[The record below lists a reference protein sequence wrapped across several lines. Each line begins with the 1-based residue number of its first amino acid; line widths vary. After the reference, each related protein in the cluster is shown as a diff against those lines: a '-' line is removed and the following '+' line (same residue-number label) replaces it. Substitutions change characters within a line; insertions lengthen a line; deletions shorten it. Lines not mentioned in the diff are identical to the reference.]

1 VPVRIEDLVSLADP
15 TPQEIEEILDLAA
28 TMKGN
33 PGHYADALAGKTLA
47 MIFEKP
53 SLRTRVTFEAGMTQ
67 LGGHAIYLAPTDAQ
81 IGTRESVP
89 DVARN
94 LERWVDGVM
103 ARTFAHKTVVD
114 LASYAEIPVI
124 NGLSDFTHPCQG
136 LADYMTLRE
145 IKGDLKGRTLAYV
158 GDGNNVCHSLL
169 FGGAALG
176 VGVRVGVPKGYEP
189 SPTVVA
195 AAKRR
200 AAETGGSIEITH
212 DPREA
217 VRGADA
223 VYTDVWAS
231 MGQEA
236 EAEAR
241 REVFRPYQVNAAL
254 MALAGEDAVFMHCL
268 PAHRGE
274 EVTDEVADSPS
285 SIIFPQAENRLHAQK
300 AVMLLLMG

>member
-1 VPVRIEDLVSLADP
+1 MPLRIEDLVSLADP
-15 TPQEIEEILDLAA
+15 TSQEIEEILDLAA
-28 TMKGN
+28 TMKGD

-145 IKGDLKGRTLAYV
+145 IKGDL
-158 GDGNNVCHSLL
+158 
-169 FGGAALG
+169 
-176 VGVRVGVPKGYEP
+176 
-189 SPTVVA
+189 
-195 AAKRR
+195 
-200 AAETGGSIEITH
+200 
-212 DPREA
+212 
-217 VRGADA
+217 
-223 VYTDVWAS
+223 
-231 MGQEA
+231 
-236 EAEAR
+236 
-241 REVFRPYQVNAAL
+241 
-254 MALAGEDAVFMHCL
+254 
-268 PAHRGE
+268 
-274 EVTDEVADSPS
+274 
-285 SIIFPQAENRLHAQK
+285 
-300 AVMLLLMG
+300 